1 MRIAFDFNDD
11 GNPYWTEL
19 DAVSRTGDTV
29 SYQRRWYVITEVRWR
44 PEQRDVLVFMEAKD
58 GD

>member
-19 DAVSRTGDTV
+19 DAVPRTGDTV